1 MPVAKFAWIRHRR
14 RPNVCTDCEVMLQET
29 PEVPALMKEQL
40 HQVDALKE
48 LYKTQLDK
56 SIFAKAKSGANH
68 FETQTH
74 QEFPDFKPA
83 KIEKGLDLVEKKAV
97 ITPKTS
103 ELKEVRLW

>member
-1 MPVAKFAWIRHRR
+1 MSHGEA
-14 RPNVCTDCEVMLQET
+14 
-29 PEVPALMKEQL
+29 
-40 HQVDALKE
+40 
-48 LYKTQLDK
+48 
-56 SIFAKAKSGANH
+56 H